1 MMILFILALISLI
14 VVVGFVVKNRREAH
28 GNGHRFRGYYLGVY
42 PDTPLS
48 KPVMTS
54 LELHPAER
62 FISIQH
68 QNVLLSEIV
77 DLQVVKKPDL
87 QKEIGID
94 LGLFAR
100 AFKKEAAFLVVF
112 FRKEDETVS
121 KILIMQTNEAV
132 LLRRMLM
139 RDMKENKVIPFR
151 RRQKNES

>member
-1 MMILFILALISLI
+1 MDKIT
-14 VVVGFVVKNRREAH
+14 H
-28 GNGHRFRGYYLGVY
+28 RGYYLGIY
-42 PDTPLS
+42 PDLPLS

-54 LELHPAER
+54 FEIHPAER
-62 FISIQH
+62 FISVQH

-77 DLQVVKKPDL
+77 DLQVVRKQDL
-87 QKEIGID
+87 KRETGID

-100 AFKKEAAFLVVF
+100 AFKKEATFLIIF
-112 FRKEDETVS
+112 FRKEDETAS

-151 RRQKNES
+151 RRQKSES